1 MKEFLKWISV
11 IMAICIVFG
20 STYKINAAAANTVY
34 SEMWVNAGASAY
46 TSQTSTT
53 TSNRYSCYMRLRWF
67 SFSYY
72 PDLVM
77 PSGYYIYSRLYTTS
91 GIKATSLATFSQKT
105 SVGNYNY
112 YYYTGYGSAG
122 TIYKLKTNS
131 NLASNGYSVMIDWS
145 ANPYV

>member
-1 MKEFLKWISV
+1 MV
-11 IMAICIVFG
+11 ICTIFG
-20 STYKINAAAANTVY
+20 SAYKTNAAAANTVY
-34 SEMWVNAGASAY
+34 SELWVNAGSSAY

-67 SFSYY
+67 KFSYY
-72 PDLVM
+72 PSLVM

-91 GIKATSLATFSQKT
+91 GIKATSLATFSQNT

-112 YYYTGYGSAG
+112 YYLSGYGSVG

-131 NLASNGYSVMIDWS
+131 NLVSNGCFVEFDWS